1 MESVF
6 LREEV
11 AWLVNIFHLFESPNK
26 QKGQASREEL
36 KNITY
41 VYFEKEKISF
51 WSNRKGS
58 PLNVSEYF
66 I

>member
-1 MESVF
+1 MNSVF

-36 KNITY
+36 KKITY
-41 VYFEKEKISF
+41 VYFE
-51 WSNRKGS
+51 RKRLVFGR
-58 PLNVSEYF
+58 
-66 I
+66 IGKAAC